1 MNELPATQ
9 SLRCKLKLLLTKEQE
24 EAVRSTALAFRNPPE
39 SRIHCCFCGR
49 EDIARHETA
58 KTGVPGFAQEV
69 RAASLN
75 GMQRAQASGFGLQNP
90 LGTRQSGRG
99 P

>member
-1 MNELPATQ
+1 L
-9 SLRCKLKLLLTKEQE
+9 
-24 EAVRSTALAFRNPPE
+24 
-39 SRIHCCFCGR
+39 GR

-69 RAASLN
+69 RAASSN
-75 GMQRAQASGFGLQNP
+75 GMQRAQASGCGLQNP
-90 LGTRQSGRG
+90 LGTRQIGRS